1 MAAMTTPLSSLER
14 GALRADA
21 HILHPV
27 VTVSTKGLTASV
39 LAEIDRA
46 LKSHELIK
54 VKAASDDRE
63 LRAGWMKEIC
73 TRLDAH
79 PIQSIGKVLVIYRER
94 PPEPKKVPPPRPE
107 KTARKAAGKGA
118 AKERAPRRKPA
129 APASFT
135 RTSRRRSRTP

>member
-1 MAAMTTPLSSLER
+1 MTTPLSSLER

-21 HILHPV
+21 HVLHPV
-27 VTVSTKGLTASV
+27 VTVSVKGLTESV

-54 VKAASDDRE
+54 VKASTDDRE

-73 TRLDAH
+73 AKLEAH

-94 PPEPKKVPPPRPE
+94 PPEPKKRPPPKPE
-107 KTARKAAGKGA
+107 K
-118 AKERAPRRKPA
+118 KPA
-129 APASFT
+129 DRPASKAKKAGRRPVAPQPLT

>member
-1 MAAMTTPLSSLER
+1 MTAMTTPLSSLER

-27 VTVSTKGLTASV
+27 VTVSTKGLSASV

-54 VKAASDDRE
+54 VKAATDDRE
-63 LRAGWMKEIC
+63 QRASWMKEIC
-73 TRLDAH
+73 AKLEAH

-94 PPEPKKVPPPRPE
+94 PPEPKKYPPPKPE
-107 KTARKAAGKGA
+107 KKAAARPA
-118 AKERAPRRKPA
+118 AKARAPRPKPV

>member
-1 MAAMTTPLSSLER
+1 MTTPLSSLER

-27 VTVSTKGLTASV
+27 VTISNKGLTASV

-54 VKAASDDRE
+54 VKASSDDRE
-63 LRAGWMKEIC
+63 LRASWMKEIC
-73 TRLDAH
+73 AKLEAH
-79 PIQSIGKVLVIYRER
+79 PIQSIGKVLVVYRER
-94 PPEPKKVPPPRPE
+94 PPEPKKRPPPKPE
-107 KTARKAAGKGA
+107 KKTA
-118 AKERAPRRKPA
+118 ERAPPKAKRIGRKPV

>member
-21 HILHPV
+21 HVLHPV

-39 LAEIDRA
+39 LAEIARA
-46 LKSHELIK
+46 LQSHELIK
-54 VKAASDDRE
+54 VKAATDDRE
-63 LRAGWMKEIC
+63 LRAAWMTEIC
-73 TRLDAH
+73 AKLEAH

-94 PPEPKKVPPPRPE
+94 PPEPKKRPPPKPD
-107 KTARKAAGKGA
+107 KPAKKASGKFAG
-118 AKERAPRRKPA
+118 KPA
-129 APASFT
+129 AKGRKPVAPATFT

>member
-1 MAAMTTPLSSLER
+1 MTTPLSSLER

-27 VTVSTKGLTASV
+27 VTVSVKGLTESV

-54 VKAASDDRE
+54 VKASTDDRE

-73 TRLDAH
+73 AKLEAH

-94 PPEPKKVPPPRPE
+94 PPEPKKRPPPR
-107 KTARKAAGKGA
+107 GA
-118 AKERAPRRKPA
+118 AA
-129 APASFT
+129 AHSYFT
-135 RTSRRRSRTP
+135 STISYTLIPPGVRTSATSPSLLPIIALAIGEE

>member
-1 MAAMTTPLSSLER
+1 MAAMNTPLSSLER

-73 TRLDAH
+73 EKLEAH

-94 PPEPKKVPPPRPE
+94 PPEPKKRPPPKPE
-107 KTARKAAGKGA
+107 KPEKKAARKPA
-118 AKERAPRRKPA
+118 AKGRKPA
-129 APASFT
+129 APAPFT
-135 RTSRRRSRTP
+135 GTSRRRSRTP

>member
-14 GALRADA
+14 SALRADA

-27 VTVSTKGLTASV
+27 VTVSTKGLTDSV

-54 VKAASDDRE
+54 VKAATDDRGQ
-63 LRAGWMKEIC
+63 RASWMKEIC
-73 TRLDAH
+73 AKLEAH
-79 PIQSIGKVLVIYRER
+79 PIQSIGKVLVVYRER
-94 PPEPKKVPPPRPE
+94 PPEPKKRAPPRPDKPE
-107 KTARKAAGKGA
+107 KKPAGKPA
-118 AKERAPRRKPA
+118 AKGRKPV

>member
-14 GALRADA
+14 SALRADA
-21 HILHPV
+21 HLLHPV
-27 VTVSTKGLTASV
+27 VTVATKGLTESV
-39 LAEIDRA
+39 LAEIARA

-54 VKAASDDRE
+54 VKAATDDRE
-63 LRAGWMKEIC
+63 LRAAWMKEIC
-73 TRLDAH
+73 TKLEAH

-94 PPEPKKVPPPRPE
+94 APEPKKYPPPKPE
-107 KTARKAAGKGA
+107 KKPAAR
-118 AKERAPRRKPA
+118 KERAPRGKPV